1 MVPKQYLTG
10 FASKYKYLSGFTPTV
25 IVSLPSGGLST
36 DNTYIVDY
44 GVGECV
50 YTRYTSR
57 STDTYIK
64 VGKRIKQDVLQ
75 LIKCDMW
82 KVITIIDG
90 EIKLNESDYKDL
102 NMEIRNHSL
111 ECVTDFINRRG
122 LHQ

>member
-1 MVPKQYLTG
+1 MVPKQY
-10 FASKYKYLSGFTPTV
+10 SSNESIYKYLTGFTPTV
-25 IVSLPSGGLST
+25 SVSGE
-36 DNTYIVDY
+36 TYIVDY

-50 YTRYTSR
+50 YS
-57 STDTYIK
+57 YIK

-111 ECVTDFINRRG
+111 SYVTDFINHRG